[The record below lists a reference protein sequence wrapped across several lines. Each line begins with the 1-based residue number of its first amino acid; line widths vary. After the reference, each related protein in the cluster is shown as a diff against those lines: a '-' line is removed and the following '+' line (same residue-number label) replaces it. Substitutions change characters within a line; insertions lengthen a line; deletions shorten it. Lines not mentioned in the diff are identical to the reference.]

1 MDVGTKLQVC
11 MCALVQLKS
20 NCERL
25 KDGSESGEAAKLS
38 RQVQANVLFSEFR
51 EIENESQSER
61 ERRSG
66 SGSGSKS
73 FKFVCVC
80 VCDCADVFNCG
91 REKKKRIIIKNKF
104 EINLNRA
111 TLNQMSFSRVLASF
125 TLAASFMSN

>member
-38 RQVQANVLFSEFR
+38 RQVQANVLFSESR
-51 EIENESQSER
+51 EIENESQS

-80 VCDCADVFNCG
+80 VCADVFNCG
-91 REKKKRIIIKNKF
+91 REKKKKNNNKK
-104 EINLNRA
+104 
-111 TLNQMSFSRVLASF
+111 
-125 TLAASFMSN
+125 